1 MPSLAHQSVQLVAAK
16 GLSPTGY
23 NEISASLPDLA
34 EVKING
40 YHVSDICYSDIWNT
54 CGSSAHVPE

>member
-1 MPSLAHQSVQLVAAK
+1 MPFPAHQSIRQVAAK

-23 NEISASLPDLA
+23 NGSLASLPDLA

-40 YHVSDICYSDIWNT
+40 YHVSDICHSDIWNT
-54 CGSSAHVPE
+54 CGSPAHVPE